1 MNLKNMYINFNFSKD
16 FLLLGLEDG
25 YEIYKLVP
33 FELKIKNELNKSVGI
48 IDILNNTNILVFSGN
63 KKNGYCNLNSFV
75 LYDDNEKKDIGKIS
89 CESNILNLKITDKY
103 VLVVLIDKVMIYN
116 LNLKLLHFIETGI
129 NLEGIIGMNY
139 NDNELKYSLLS
150 KLKGNIIIGNDN
162 IFSKREIKVHNNIVN
177 NICYNSNGSILA
189 TSSKKGTII
198 RLFSVNNDYIKIK
211 ELRRG
216 STLTRIINMN
226 FNIDSNI
233 FLCSTINGTIHL
245 FNTGLNNELNHLENK
260 KLKYIPNIINN
271 LPNNQLT
278 KYFKSEWSFS
288 KFQIDNI
295 IFILTI
301 FQDNFIYT
309 ISNDGKFYKLL
320 LKENGNI
327 EIVNIIF
334 FAEKYIS
341 PFNHIKNNN

>member
-1 MNLKNMYINFNFSKD
+1 
-16 FLLLGLEDG
+16 
-25 YEIYKLVP
+25 
-33 FELKIKNELNKSVGI
+33 
-48 IDILNNTNILVFSGN
+48 
-63 KKNGYCNLNSFV
+63 
-75 LYDDNEKKDIGKIS
+75 
-89 CESNILNLKITDKY
+89 
-103 VLVVLIDKVMIYN
+103 
-116 LNLKLLHFIETGI
+116 
-129 NLEGIIGMNY
+129 
-139 NDNELKYSLLS
+139 
-150 KLKGNIIIGNDN
+150 
-162 IFSKREIKVHNNIVN
+162 
-177 NICYNSNGSILA
+177 
-189 TSSKKGTII
+189 
-198 RLFSVNNDYIKIK
+198 
-211 ELRRG
+211 
-216 STLTRIINMN
+216 MN
-226 FNIDSNI
+226 FNKDSNI
-233 FLCSTINGTIHL
+233 FLCSNINGTIHL

-278 KYFKSEWSFS
+278 KYIKSEWSFS

-341 PFNHIKNNN
+341 PFNYIKNNN